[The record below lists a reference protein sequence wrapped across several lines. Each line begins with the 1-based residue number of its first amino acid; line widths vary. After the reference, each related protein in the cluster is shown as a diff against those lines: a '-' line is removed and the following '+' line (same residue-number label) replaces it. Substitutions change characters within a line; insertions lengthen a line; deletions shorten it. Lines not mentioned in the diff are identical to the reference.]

1 MLDERD
7 RAIVD
12 RIQSDFPL
20 AADPWTPLGEELG
33 LDGAEVRQRVARLLE
48 TGVLRKL
55 GSFGDT
61 RRLGHTSTLV
71 AARVPEA
78 EVDAVAEAISAFPEV
93 THNYLRAHSLNL
105 WFTLIA
111 PTWEHIQ
118 ARAEEIAAWDR
129 VEALHLLPA
138 ERMFKVKVDL
148 RVGGGEQRGA
158 AS

>member
-7 RAIVD
+7 RIIVD

-20 AADPWTPLGEELG
+20 AADPWTVL
-33 LDGAEVRQRVARLLE
+33 GAELDMEGSEVRERVARLLD

-55 GSFGDT
+55 GAFGDT
-61 RRLGHTSTLV
+61 RKLGHTSTLV
-71 AARVPEA
+71 AARVPA
-78 EVDAVAEAISAFPEV
+78 EQVDTVAEAISAYPEV
-93 THNYLRAHSLNL
+93 THNYLRAHDFNL

-111 PTWEHIQ
+111 PSWAHIQ
-118 ARAEEIAAWDR
+118 ARADEIAAWPAI
-129 VEALHLLPA
+129 EALHLLPA

-148 RVGGGEQRGA
+148 RVSGEA